1 MKRNESFSCN
11 KCENVVEVQ
20 SVGGGILS
28 CCGEDMHSNISWLF
42 MVTNESAILKSKGD
56 YDGKTIGSHFVI
68 DIKSNIT
75 AFSDRPNRQA
85 KKIAGG
91 LNSFAKFYEKS
102 NFMTNPPNVTFA
114 GVYTETEKENST
126 VFEMEMPFIYQN
138 RFIIPVK
145 NIIGN
150 QVLPPYGN
158 YADVNFVVDNFFGS
172 ISHMASSVAGKIA
185 GTAVSGA
192 NVIAGTAVSGANA
205 ITGTAVSGANVIAG
219 TAVSGANAIAGTA
232 VSGANVIAGTA
243 THIEKHVV
251 GFVSSTYEDAVS
263 DVEKGVKEVEHVAKE
278 IEKDIENAVHQEI
291 ENMANDAF
299 GTYKDI
305 MSSINSIMKELEIES
320 ISKALVERDI
330 EELAKICADVIIEG
344 AEEFLSII
352 SGDTDVFYVFGIAGA
367 VSIGIEGSSL
377 STGVGINV
385 TQIVEDIH
393 SVING
398 NINKQEFTKQI
409 IDGKLLEFFI
419 AESVSIG
426 AEAGETFGVTGGLS
440 FGSTLDSKTIDIALN
455 VSLVEGAG
463 LSVSIS
469 IPNDI
474 SDIFNINAYSLG
486 AITFSYDV
494 GIDLKVAIGG
504 TNTQSI
510 CIEDFIG
517 SKERK
522 TILINNRL
530 INNRWKSEQYINIQ
544 EGTITSGEI
553 QSDWWS
559 AQWILEPIGDYFKL
573 KNRWK
578 PTQYINIQDGTITSG
593 EIQSDWWSAQWK
605 IEPIGDYFKL
615 KNRWKPE
622 QYINIQD
629 GTIASGEIQS
639 DWWSAQ
645 WKFK

>member
-126 VFEMEMPFIYQN
+126 VFEIEMPFIYQN

-172 ISHMASSVAGKIA
+172 ISHMASSVAGK
-185 GTAVSGA
+185 
-192 NVIAGTAVSGANA
+192 
-205 ITGTAVSGANVIAG
+205 
-219 TAVSGANAIAGTA
+219 IAGTA